1 LSAFSFFP
9 TSLFL
14 AGGAALY
21 KRYAIGNFMANFL
34 FVWAIVM
41 GSFPYIFPFVNGKGF
56 EYVPGQVFAVASI
69 LLGIVGLFALGRKT
83 GAKERNA

>member
-1 LSAFSFFP
+1 
-9 TSLFL
+9 
-14 AGGAALY
+14 
-21 KRYAIGNFMANFL
+21 
-34 FVWAIVM
+34 V